1 MKNNAFYIVLLL
13 FLGFLSCD
21 VNSEKNAEKT
31 GKKTIETSKD
41 TISPKVNAHES
52 EPIKKSD
59 LTSKLKEKVAR
70 LATLT
75 HNYQLKNLDVVSLE
89 KTVLF
94 GGLQRIIKLRDTMHK
109 KIDLAVFKS
118 GLHQVSSSFLKG
130 TKPMQTNG
138 NTYPRVTVEEYVF
151 KTLESAKMTH
161 EMLMNS
167 KGKSSV
173 WMYVSKAPYE
183 LFVEE
188 NRLYFVSSGGFY
200 MMDMYKDI
208 VEKIKD

>member
-1 MKNNAFYIVLLL
+1 MKNNACYIVLLI
-13 FLGFLSCD
+13 FLGFFSCD
-21 VNSEKNAEKT
+21 VNSEKNADKT

-41 TISPKVNAHES
+41 TISPKVNSHES
-52 EPIKKSD
+52 EPKKNSD

-70 LATLT
+70 LATLA
-75 HNYQLKNLDVVSLE
+75 HKYQLKNLEVVSPKKSML
-89 KTVLF
+89 L
-94 GGLQRIIKLRDTMHK
+94 GSLQRVLQLKGNLKAIDIAIFKNKLHK
-109 KIDLAVFKS
+109 IHKA
-118 GLHQVSSSFLKG
+118 FLKG

-138 NTYPRVTVEEYVF
+138 NTYPRVTVEEYIF
-151 KTLESAKMTH
+151 KTPESAEMTY
-161 EMLMNS
+161 EMLLNS
-167 KGKSSV
+167 KSESSV

-208 VEKIKD
+208 VEKLKD